1 MSGRRD
7 NNNTNCNYMK
17 KSITSLLMALLCLCG
32 ARHVDA
38 KDYNMAYAELYEII
52 HNGTAKVT
60 SNSGSGFSYSIDQG
74 APLVIKADNLT
85 DFTLSIPGDFRNV
98 AMVVIHTNMTRK
110 DTGRNVVTSYG
121 NVTLNAVTQAGGAVF
136 MIDMREV
143 RNYFTT
149 EGDENDP
156 ANPFQ
161 TKDAPYGLRFVFKNM
176 VNIKECSIS
185 QIEVVTGPEPAK
197 FAIDKVS
204 VSAGDSFK
212 CPDVIAEGADV
223 EQLIPTSFKVDNA
236 DVVMYNAGTQMF
248 HALKAGVAK
257 VTATIPAYPASDSYG
272 SYDMPESTAVFT
284 VTVTPF
290 AVTGSVED
298 ITLMEPNTLRQKLM
312 ELESLEIGSLT
323 LHGPVGSEDLKL
335 INEHNGRLSN
345 LQNLDLADVTL
356 VPDEGLYASR
366 SVRSGVGIGD
376 ITTQFYLSEREE
388 KEHTGSFN
396 GVTGNAT
403 DKIYSM
409 RLGALVHGNPELRR
423 LVMPQSTKVLGEYLA
438 EGASA
443 LYEVVLPAGIDS
455 IPEYA
460 FSGCRKLTTIN
471 MGPVKKVGEYAFNN
485 TSLAQADLSEATAI
499 GKYAFTGCMMSN
511 VNLSSLT
518 NVEDGVFMN
527 CESLKEIVWSKQL
540 KSIGASAFHGAA
552 MTDLILPE
560 GLLAIDG
567 AAFRESAI
575 ENITLPSTAL
585 RVNSMAFLYT
595 PWENAQ
601 RRQTTEGIIYLGNV
615 AMFGASNWPTTTG
628 TTLKF
633 RDGTTAIADD
643 FSLGNPDNITK
654 LDLPASLRRIG
665 DFKYQRS
672 FESVTEANLPEG
684 LESIGLNAFYG
695 AKIKKVTIP
704 ASVNEIG
711 DYAFANNTNLIMAE
725 YNAANAVGGD
735 RIFSNC
741 TALESVTIGA
751 GVPEVPESAFRGCT
765 NLYQIKYLGEKASK
779 KPSVAT
785 RATGNTGFIFRE
797 RCFYQCTALKVV
809 EYPAATRSIE
819 DYAFCYSGLT
829 EAKLPWHITD
839 LGSFAFENCKSL
851 TTVYLPYSL
860 KTIPANAFTGDPV
873 ASIYAYGSD
882 PVEVTGDE
890 RDFVK
895 LAQTAKVYVRPD
907 CLYTWDASPVWTKFD
922 IYEMDQ
928 EHIDMSGVET
938 IVIDSDN
945 ADATLY
951 DMQGRKVSHPV
962 KGGIYIMRGNGE
974 SRKIRF

>member
-1 MSGRRD
+1 
-7 NNNTNCNYMK
+7 MK
-17 KSITSLLMALLCLCG
+17 KSITSLLMALLCLCVAHTAG
-32 ARHVDA
+32 A
-38 KDYNMAYAELYEII
+38 KNYNMVYAELYEMI

-60 SNSGSGFSYSIDQG
+60 SNSGSGFSYSIDQA
-74 APLVIKADNLT
+74 APLIIKADNLT
-85 DFTLSIPGDFRNV
+85 DFTFSIPGDFRNV

-136 MIDMREV
+136 MIEMREGP
-143 RNYFTT
+143 NYFTT
-149 EGDENDP
+149 EGDEECGEKDP
-156 ANPFQ
+156 AKPFQ

-185 QIEVVTGPEPAK
+185 QIEVVTEPEPAK

-248 HALKAGVAK
+248 LALKAGTAK

-298 ITLMEPNTLRQKLM
+298 ITLTEPNTLRQKLM

-356 VPDEGLYASR
+356 VPDEGLFASR
-366 SVRSGVGIGD
+366 SVRSDVGIGNLTD
-376 ITTQFYLSEREE
+376 EFYLSEREE
-388 KEHTGSFN
+388 REHSGSFN

-403 DKIYSM
+403 DKIYTM
-409 RLGALVHGNPELRR
+409 RLGALVHGNSELRR
-423 LVMPQSTKVLGEYLA
+423 LVMPRSTKVLGEYLA
-438 EGASA
+438 EGASS

-455 IPEYA
+455 IPDYA

-499 GKYAFTGCMMSN
+499 GKYAFAGCMMSK
-511 VNLSSLT
+511 VDISSLS
-518 NVEDGVFMN
+518 NVEEGVFAN
-527 CESLKEIVWSKQL
+527 CASLKDVIWSKQL
-540 KSIGASAFHGAA
+540 KSIGVHAFFGTAL
-552 MTDLILPE
+552 TDLILPE
-560 GLLAIDG
+560 GLLAIDLE
-567 AAFRESAI
+567 AFRKSSVGE
-575 ENITLPSTAL
+575 ITLPSTAL
-585 RVNSMAFLYT
+585 RVHSLAFSET
-595 PWENAQ
+595 PWEYAQ
-601 RRQTTEGIIYLGNV
+601 RRQITEGIIYLGNV
-615 AMFGASNWPTTTG
+615 AMFSASNWPSAAG
-628 TTLKF
+628 TAIKF
-633 RDGTTAIADD
+633 REGTMAIADA
-643 FSLGNPDNITK
+643 FSLGKPENVTK
-654 LDLPASLRRIG
+654 LELPASLRRIG
-665 DFKYQRS
+665 SGRM
-672 FESVTEANLPEG
+672 FEYVTEVNLPQG
-684 LESIGLNAFYG
+684 LESIGENAFYS
-695 AKIKKVTIP
+695 AKMKKVTIP

-711 DYAFANNTNLIMAE
+711 DDAFANNTNLIMVE

-829 EAKLPWHITD
+829 EAKLPWHITE
-839 LGSFAFENCKSL
+839 LGSAAFYNCKSL

-907 CLYTWDASPVWTKFD
+907 CLYTWDGSPVWTKFD

-928 EHIDMSGVET
+928 EHIDMSGVGT

-945 ADATLY
+945 ADATMY
-951 DMQGRKVSHPV
+951 DLQGSKVSHPV
-962 KGGIYIMRGNGE
+962 KGGIYILRSNGDT
-974 SRKIRF
+974 RKIRF